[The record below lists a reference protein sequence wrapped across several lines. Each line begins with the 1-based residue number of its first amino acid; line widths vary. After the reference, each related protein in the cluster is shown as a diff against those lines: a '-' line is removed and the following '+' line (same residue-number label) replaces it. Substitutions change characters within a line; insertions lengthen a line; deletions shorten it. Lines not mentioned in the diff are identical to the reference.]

1 MENTEQPFRDIDT
14 IARRILRE
22 GAEPAAKTQGE
33 ERRQSL
39 MLAAYHLIAEGG
51 LERLRTRQVAERAG
65 VNIATLHYYFAS
77 KEDLIRGVVE
87 YLLRQFM
94 TAYLPGSSQPMST
107 PLEQIRGEL
116 KEMQYLLEEKPEMF
130 IVLNELML
138 RSLHDPAIHQMM
150 EWLTTGWHGYLEQ
163 VLSRGKEQG
172 LFRADLEPDSGATW
186 LILLIKGTTLHAMTN
201 PGAIDFDRLRAEVER
216 WLTGDSEPSRVLY
229 DKDKSSF
236 T

>member
-65 VNIATLHYYFAS
+65 VNIATLHYYFAR

-94 TAYLPGSSQPMST
+94 TAYLPGSSFEMRT

-116 KEMQYLLEEKPEMF
+116 AEMQYLLQEKPEMF
-130 IVLNELML
+130 IVMNELIL
-138 RSLHDPAIHQMM
+138 RSLHDPAIRAHIT
-150 EWLTTGWHGYLEQ
+150 WLEKGWHGYLEQ
-163 VLSRGKEQG
+163 ILRQGLEQG
-172 LFRADLEPDSGATW
+172 LFRADLDADSAATW
-186 LILLIKGTTLHAMTN
+186 LILLIKGTTLHFLTN
-201 PGAIDFDRLRAEVER
+201 PEAVDFARIRAEVER
-216 WLTGDSEPSRVLY
+216 WLTDEHNSLPE
-229 DKDKSSF
+229 K
-236 T
+236 